1 VATEAKR
8 GGKPAPKR
16 VPRAVR
22 EQEMLE
28 VAERVFAEHGY
39 DGASMDEIAR
49 GAGISK
55 PMVYSYFGSKEGL
68 YLALVRRATDKFYA
82 WVEEASSSGTAEE
95 RLWGGIK
102 AYFRFV
108 EEYRWGWTIL
118 YREAAAGPNRF
129 EGELEADRGRVI
141 DLLARLMIDVASE
154 RGVDDLMKQ
163 QIHSLTHA
171 FVGAAEGLGRRW
183 LDHPD
188 EPRELQELRLMNFA
202 WLGFKDLLEGE
213 LWVPE
218 ED

>member
-1 VATEAKR
+1 MSA
-8 GGKPAPKR
+8 KR

-22 EQEMLE
+22 EQEMLD
-28 VAERVFAEHGY
+28 VAERVFAERGY
-39 DGASMDEIAR
+39 DGASMDEIAQ

-55 PMVYSYFGSKEGL
+55 PMVYAYFGSKEGL
-68 YLALVRRATDKFYA
+68 YLALVRRATDGFYDS
-82 WVEEASSSGTAEE
+82 VERASSSGTAEE

-129 EGELEADRGRVI
+129 AGELEADRTRVA
-141 DLLARLMIDVASE
+141 DLLARLMIEVAAE
-154 RGVDDLMKQ
+154 RGIDAMMEE
-163 QIHSLTHA
+163 QIRALTHA
-171 FVGAAEGLGRRW
+171 FVGACEGLGRRW
-183 LDHPD
+183 LEHPD

-202 WLGFKDLLEGE
+202 WIGFRGLLDGE
-213 LWVPE
+213 LWVPN

>member
-1 VATEAKR
+1 MS
-8 GGKPAPKR
+8 APVRNRKKAAKR

-22 EQEMLE
+22 EQEMLD
-28 VAERVFAEHGY
+28 VAERVFAELGY

-82 WVEEASSSGTAEE
+82 SVEQASSTGTAEQ
-95 RLWGGIK
+95 RLWGGIQ

-129 EGELEADRGRVI
+129 AGELDADRGRLI
-141 DLLARLMIDVASE
+141 ELLARLMVEVAAE
-154 RGVDDLMKQ
+154 QGINELMTE
-163 QIHSLTHA
+163 QIRSLTHA
-171 FVGAAEGLGRRW
+171 FVGACEGLGRRW

-202 WLGFKDLLEGE
+202 WVGFRDLLEGE
-213 LWVPE
+213 LWVPDE
-218 ED
+218 E